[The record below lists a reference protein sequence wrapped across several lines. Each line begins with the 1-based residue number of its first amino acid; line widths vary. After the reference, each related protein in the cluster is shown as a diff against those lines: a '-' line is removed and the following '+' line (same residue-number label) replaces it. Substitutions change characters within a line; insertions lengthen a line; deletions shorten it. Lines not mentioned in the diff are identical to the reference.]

1 MYSEKMEQLIKAALA
16 DGILTDKEKQVLF
29 RRAQEEGIDLD
40 EFEMV
45 LDARLYEHSNASRP
59 QSTTS
64 ASPKSNKL
72 GEVKKCPACGAIVQ
86 SFSAIC
92 AECGFEFR
100 EVESSQSI
108 EHLFKLLNE
117 VEGSSKEDTGGIF
130 GSFKQVMGHHIMN
143 NMGEG
148 DKITR
153 QKKEII
159 RTFPVPTT
167 KNDILEFLTVAVP
180 LAAPPIPNP
189 LKDPLKFFTRDLE
202 KERDPLA
209 QIWRA
214 KCEQIVEKA
223 RFALKDDKAT
233 LKQIAETV
241 KPLEIYL

>member
-1 MYSEKMEQLIKAALA
+1 MYSEKIESLIKAALI
-16 DGILTDKEKQVLF
+16 DGVLTEKEKQILF
-29 RRAQEEGIDLD
+29 KKAQEEGIDLD

-45 LDARLYEHSNASRP
+45 LDSRLYELNNASKP
-59 QSTTS
+59 QPTTS

-117 VEGSSKEDTGGIF
+117 VERSSKEDAAGIF
-130 GSFKQVMGHHIMN
+130 GSIKQVMGHHIMN

-167 KNDILEFLTVAVP
+167 KNDILEFLTVATP
-180 LAAPPIPNP
+180 LAAPPIPN
-189 LKDPLKFFTRDLE
+189 LMKDPLKFFTRDLE

-214 KCEQIVEKA
+214 KCEQVVEKA
-223 RFALKDDKAT
+223 KFALKDDKAT
-233 LKQIAETV
+233 LKQIAEIV
-241 KPLEIYL
+241 KHLEIYI